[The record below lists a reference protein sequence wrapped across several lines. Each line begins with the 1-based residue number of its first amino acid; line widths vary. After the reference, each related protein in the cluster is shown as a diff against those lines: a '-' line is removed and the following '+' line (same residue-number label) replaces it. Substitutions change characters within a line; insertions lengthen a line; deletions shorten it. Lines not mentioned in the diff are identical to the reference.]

1 MSRGLWR
8 LLALPLLLSASLGQ
22 TNQTQND
29 PIQSSPA
36 QNSPASNSQSQT
48 NQPPQPQLQPRPT
61 EPEKGPAAPDR
72 LIQINVQVNDKSG
85 QPTRGLQKEDFTV
98 LDDKRAQNIVTFHAV
113 DAGPTGSP
121 TVEVVLVVDAVNV
134 GFQTVS
140 YERNELKRF
149 LLQNGGKL
157 AEPTSLVFFTD
168 RGAEM
173 QNGFSRDGNAL
184 AALYDKYETGIRSI
198 NRSQGIYGAAERFG
212 MSLKTLS
219 QLGAF
224 EKTRPGRKLMVW
236 FSPGWPLLTGPAIEP
251 TRKDQEHFFTSIVDL
266 STQLRLADITLY
278 SVDPLGL
285 ADAAGVRI
293 SYYEEF
299 LKGVSRPDRSQ
310 AANLSLQVLA
320 VQSGGRVLNSSN
332 DLTQEI
338 AAAVSDA
345 QAYYVLSFES
355 ARPDHPNE
363 YHAIEVK
370 VDKPGDKARART
382 GYYAQP

>member
-1 MSRGLWR
+1 VSRGLW
-8 LLALPLLLSASLGQ
+8 LLLTFLFLLPAALGQ
-22 TNQTQND
+22 DNQNQRNSSQNDQAQSNQTQ
-29 PIQSSPA
+29 S
-36 QNSPASNSQSQT
+36 
-48 NQPPQPQLQPRPT
+48 NQPQGAQATQPQLQPRPA
-61 EPEKGPAAPDR
+61 EPEKTPVAANR
-72 LIQINVQVNDKSG
+72 SIQINVQVDDKSG
-85 QPTRGLQKEDFTV
+85 APILGLQKEDFTV
-98 LDDKRAQNIVTFHAV
+98 LDDKRPQNILAFRAV
-113 DAGPTGSP
+113 DSDGEP

-140 YERNELKRF
+140 YERAELRKF
-149 LLQNGGKL
+149 LLQNAGKL

-173 QNGFSRDGNAL
+173 QKGFSRDGNAL

-198 NRSQGIYGAAERFG
+198 NRSQGIYGAAERFE

-219 QLGAF
+219 EITAY
-224 EKTRPGRKLMVW
+224 EKARPGRKLMIW

-251 TRKDQEHFFTSIVDL
+251 TRKDEEHFFTSIVDF

-285 ADAAGVRI
+285 ADAGGVRI

-299 LKGVSRPDRSQ
+299 LKGVTRPGRSQ

-338 AAAVSDA
+338 AECVSDA
-345 QAYYVLSFES
+345 KAFYVLSFES
-355 ARPDHPNE
+355 ARADHPNE

-370 VDKPGDKARART
+370 VDKPGARVRART